1 MGVDL
6 DQRFELSELTLE
18 GRLRNRISPH
28 NRRKRALNIG
38 SMTIQ
43 AGPRWVSAT
52 PYKHFKMYGREG
64 VRQL

>member
-6 DQRFELSELTLE
+6 DQRFELSELTSE

-28 NRRKRALNIG
+28 NGRKRALNMV
-38 SMTIQ
+38 SMTMQ

-52 PYKHFKMYGREG
+52 SDKHFKMYGREG
-64 VRQL
+64 MR